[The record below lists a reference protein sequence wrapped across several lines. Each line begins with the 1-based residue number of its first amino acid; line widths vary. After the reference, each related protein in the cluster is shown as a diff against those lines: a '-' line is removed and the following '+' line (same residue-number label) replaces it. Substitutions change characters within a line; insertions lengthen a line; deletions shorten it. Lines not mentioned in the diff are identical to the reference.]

1 MTERTA
7 TTDAAS
13 SPKEKTD
20 ATHAA
25 HGKLLT
31 VTDAKGI
38 TSLSHL
44 NKETTSVATKAMVGA
59 GVIPPLLISER
70 TPAAPAP
77 KAQGFFG
84 GFESDLS
91 NFAHTVSKDTAAV
104 AQKVESTAAFK
115 AVAQTTENVVA
126 NVHAAAAQVAA
137 KVESTSVYKAA
148 AKETHEIVGATENAA
163 KNFAASP
170 LGKGLIH
177 GAEAGASA
185 ASLGMLRPTPEQAS
199 KVMDFIS
206 TTGAATKD
214 VAIGAYDEATQHP
227 LDLAEGLIKGAGTA
241 LLAGAVITGA
251 ALIAPE
257 AAVAATVGL
266 GALAIGGLGYEAYK
280 FSTHLGQWS
289 RDAKVISNPNCFASN
304 EVAEAHKDLQGVGA
318 KAAIVGSEVI
328 GALAAAPMA
337 TMAAGDAFDDLAA
350 SRAGSASTAYDVMQ
364 GALTSGRY
372 VEQNFNGLT
381 VLMPR

>member
-13 SPKEKTD
+13 SPKEKAD

-70 TPAAPAP
+70 TPSAPAP

-84 GFESDLS
+84 GFESGLS

-104 AQKVESTAAFK
+104 AQKVESSAAFK
-115 AVAQTTENVVA
+115 AVAHTTENVVDG
-126 NVHAAAAQVAA
+126 VHTAAAQVAA
-137 KVESTSVYKAA
+137 KVEGTSVFKAA
-148 AKETHEIVGATENAA
+148 AKETNEIVGATEKVA
-163 KNFAASP
+163 KNFAAST

-185 ASLGMLRPTPEQAS
+185 ATMGMLRPTPEQAS
-199 KVMDFIS
+199 KVADFIS
-206 TTGAATKD
+206 TTGAVTKD
-214 VAIGAYDEATQHP
+214 LAIGAYDEATQHP
-227 LDLAEGLIKGAGTA
+227 AQLVEGIIRGAGTA
-241 LLAGAVITGA
+241 LLAGAAIAGA
-251 ALIAPE
+251 AALAPE
-257 AAVAATVGL
+257 AAVVATAVL
-266 GALAIGGLGYEAYK
+266 GGSCYRWIRLG
-280 FSTHLGQWS
+280 S
-289 RDAKVISNPNCFASN
+289 I
-304 EVAEAHKDLQGVGA
+304 
-318 KAAIVGSEVI
+318 
-328 GALAAAPMA
+328 
-337 TMAAGDAFDDLAA
+337 
-350 SRAGSASTAYDVMQ
+350 
-364 GALTSGRY
+364 
-372 VEQNFNGLT
+372 
-381 VLMPR
+381 